1 MRRLVN
7 DLQEGCAKAGLILE
21 EVTLSQISL
30 INAASGALVDK
41 LNSQVSALIDIGF
54 RTSTISILVNGEV
67 ALTRVVSFGGDQL
80 TSELAKE
87 MEANYRVAE
96 GIKVSLSDKVPDKL
110 KGVLATLC
118 H

>member
-1 MRRLVN
+1 
-7 DLQEGCAKAGLILE
+7 
-21 EVTLSQISL
+21 
-30 INAASGALVDK
+30 
-41 LNSQVSALIDIGF
+41 

-118 H
+118 RELRKAIDFFENQYELTVTEALICGASARSKFLVEVLESQMML